1 MHSKVFKLWMIWL
14 IFYCEI
20 IGKPFQTLKIFRL
33 AAGPEFCQNKGS
45 TLTIP
50 YWAPLKKKQR

>member
-33 AAGPEFCQNKGS
+33 AAGPNSAK
-45 TLTIP
+45 TKVV
-50 YWAPLKKKQR
+50 PLQYPTGHP